1 MVDVAPLN
9 YERWAVIVS
18 PIQASDVRGVRPTY
32 DARHIEQLIQLA
44 PSLNNVDSRK
54 KESLIEQTLK
64 SPDVR
69 QKFPKPKPE
78 APPVTSHPAGLVLRQ
93 PLPIG
98 VFTSALDQAAPDP
111 RKVTELY
118 TLADNPRGL
127 SPPTKMETA

>member
-54 KESLIEQTLK
+54 KESLI
-64 SPDVR
+64 S
-69 QKFPKPKPE
+69 
-78 APPVTSHPAGLVLRQ
+78 VLQCKNWNGRHQ
-93 PLPIG
+93 YL
-98 VFTSALDQAAPDP
+98 
-111 RKVTELY
+111 
-118 TLADNPRGL
+118 
-127 SPPTKMETA
+127 